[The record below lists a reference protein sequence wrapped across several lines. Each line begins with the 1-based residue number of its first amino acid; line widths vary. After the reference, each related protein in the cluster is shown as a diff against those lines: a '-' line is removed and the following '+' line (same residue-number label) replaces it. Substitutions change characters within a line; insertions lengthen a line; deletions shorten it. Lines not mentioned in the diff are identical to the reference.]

1 MERLYQFP
9 SRDRSH
15 PDPMRTNSE
24 TGGSFVTA
32 KPSSS
37 HEPNG
42 FVDQWSN
49 LPYPEVNSA
58 APDYDM
64 GDEPGFRGAENGFYG
79 ATDMGDGTAMDEDR
93 VNATPHSRYMQDF
106 DLPMENHVKVPGA
119 FYDEVIEDLFVP
131 AGKTLHGGFLPSK
144 FSQPVFPSQSS
155 VLALA
160 PAQDGP
166 SPMHLSSPEGNP
178 QLFTALQGL
187 SLDVNQNQ
195 PNEGITQ
202 NSSNSNMS
210 GCDNG
215 PSPLHQSID
224 SYTGTTLG
232 AFVNGP
238 SGNYNDGTYMNE
250 LSPFTTNNSLTPSAG
265 SIHSTQPSFFSAHQ
279 FLNANSVDQGPPSA
293 MHRPSLDLYS
303 LRPSLDSQQSTPL
316 SRRES
321 GQNGRYSSFT
331 NSISN
336 YIPFMNDRQRPS
348 DALSKIT
355 TPPSPSSPAP
365 QKFTAAKS
373 SYQDQQSRHLIRSIF
388 KSNGPSIVNTNQDG
402 DTSTG
407 DLDENSNNDNIN
419 EFLIMSPKDEVAE
432 MDFSDKKLKRSK
444 RSIFTRFKTP
454 TKNETVDPGAI
465 WPDQEMKNGEVK
477 PDPDASDM
485 DTDAKQMFRDGYY
498 DFVPPTMEQAPLE
511 ESISPMYVQREPN
524 YAALFQNVGKRRV
537 TKTKAKQ
544 SKIKQEQVSEGESGF
559 NSLNSM
565 ESKIKREPSLDLGE
579 LLAAKNSNNPDNSN
593 LSIGSDR
600 LLLASEISRSSHDTQ
615 DSEVHSTGIAN
626 ASKRILGLKLMSKR
640 KTNVRRQT
648 PDLKDTNVEI
658 DFKDLNLPDDT
669 EVISGESKYRIRGR
683 KENKEADLVDES
695 KIFVCSYCS
704 RRFKRQEHLKRHF
717 RSLHTQEK
725 PYDCEICHKKFSRSD
740 NLNQHLKIHKL
751 EAIENDGEEES
762 TND

>member
-15 PDPMRTNSE
+15 PDTMRTSGE
-24 TGGSFVTA
+24 SRGSYGA
-32 KPSSS
+32 SKPSN
-37 HEPNG
+37 HESNG
-42 FVDQWSN
+42 FVDQWSH
-49 LPYPEVNSA
+49 LPYPEVKSA

-64 GDEPGFRGAENGFYG
+64 GDEPGFRVPENGFYG
-79 ATDMGDGTAMDEDR
+79 DMGEDAAMNEE
-93 VNATPHSRYMQDF
+93 NSTPHPPYMQDF
-106 DLPMENHVKVPGA
+106 DHPMENHVRVPGA
-119 FYDEVIEDLFVP
+119 FFEDLFVP
-131 AGKTLHGGFLPSK
+131 AGKPLNDGFLPPK
-144 FSQPVFPSQSS
+144 FSQPEFPSKSS

-160 PAQDGP
+160 PALDGP
-166 SPMHLSSPEGNP
+166 SPMHLSSPEENP

-195 PNEGITQ
+195 HHEGVPQ
-202 NSSNSNMS
+202 NTSNSNMS
-210 GCDNG
+210 GRDNG
-215 PSPLHQSID
+215 PSPLHQSVD
-224 SYTGTTLG
+224 SY
-232 AFVNGP
+232 NGP
-238 SGNYNDGTYMNE
+238 PLGGFANGTSGNYHDGTYMNE

-279 FLNANSVDQGPPSA
+279 FLHGNSVDQGPPST
-293 MHRPSLDLYS
+293 MHRPSLDIYS

-331 NSISN
+331 TSISN

-348 DALSKIT
+348 DSLSKIT

-365 QKFTAAKS
+365 QKFTAQKS

-388 KSNGPSIVNTNQDG
+388 KSAAPSNLNSNQDG
-402 DTSTG
+402 DTTTG
-407 DLDENSNNDNIN
+407 DFDESTNDVNIN
-419 EFLIMSPKDEVAE
+419 EFLIMSPKDEVGE
-432 MDFSDKKLKRSK
+432 MDFGDKKLKRSK

-454 TKNETVDPGAI
+454 VKNETVDPGAI
-465 WPDQEMKNGEVK
+465 WPDQDMKNGEIK

-485 DTDAKQMFRDGYY
+485 DTEAKQMFKENYY
-498 DFVPPTMEQAPLE
+498 DFMPPTMGQAPLE
-511 ESISPMYVQREPN
+511 ESIPPSFVQREPN

-544 SKIKQEQVSEGESGF
+544 PKVKQEPVSEGESGF

-565 ESKIKREPSLDLGE
+565 ESKIKREPSLDLAE
-579 LLAAKNSNNPDNSN
+579 LLAANNSNNPDNSN

-615 DSEVHSTGIAN
+615 DSEVHSTGIAS

-640 KTNVRRQT
+640 KTTVRRQT
-648 PDLKDTNVEI
+648 PDFKDANVEI
-658 DFKDLNLPDDT
+658 DLKDLKLPNNT
-669 EVISGESKYRIRGR
+669 EVVLTPGESKYRIRGR

-725 PYDCEICHKKFSRSD
+725 PFDCEICHKKFSRSD

-751 EAIENDGEEES
+751 EAIENIGEEEG
-762 TND
+762 TNY